1 MLIERRYHYIPLS
14 TSYSEIHNIQSFF
27 TGFPSE
33 LVKTATNIT
42 AAEEEAAA
50 ALAAAMLEASKG
62 KGKKKAKA
70 KEILF
75 NGTDFSATSPVL
87 VSLSPKS
94 EPVKAI
100 DPLAEEGA
108 LFDPDRALRDIAL
121 AGSRWKRRNVR
132 QADMEVCLTVMWC
145 CPLLMCYAVQ
155 VYVYRLMLEY
165 STLLRA

>member
-1 MLIERRYHYIPLS
+1 M
-14 TSYSEIHNIQSFF
+14 HNIQSFF

-33 LVKTATNIT
+33 LVKTARNIT
-42 AAEEEAAA
+42 AAEEETAA
-50 ALAAAMLEASKG
+50 ALAAAMLEATTRG

-70 KEILF
+70 KEVLF
-75 NGTDFSATSPVL
+75 NGTEYSATSPVL

-132 QADMEVCLTVMWC
+132 QADMEV
-145 CPLLMCYAVQ
+145 
-155 VYVYRLMLEY
+155 
-165 STLLRA
+165 S